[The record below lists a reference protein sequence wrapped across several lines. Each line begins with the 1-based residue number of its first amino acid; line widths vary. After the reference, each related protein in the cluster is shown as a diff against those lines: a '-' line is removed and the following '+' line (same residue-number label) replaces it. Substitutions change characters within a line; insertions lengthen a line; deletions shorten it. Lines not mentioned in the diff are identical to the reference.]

1 MDGKGKVVIITGA
14 NAGIGKA
21 AAVELARRGA
31 RVVIVARSRE
41 RGEKARQEVM
51 AQSGSSSV
59 DLMLADLS
67 SQQSIRE
74 FAGCFLGKYDR
85 LHVLINNAAN
95 FDWRLKQATLTA
107 EGHEVIWAT
116 NHLGPFLMTN
126 LLLDLMKRSAPARI
140 LNVSSKGLLVYPRL
154 RIDFEDLNFQR
165 KKFSSEKAYYHSKL
179 AQVMFTY
186 ELSRRLEG
194 SGVTANCIRVPSVK
208 VDLDRLTDLPPLMR
222 FAYRLKRSLAISP
235 ERMAETYAYL
245 ALAPELE
252 GVSGKC
258 FDEHNRPVG
267 TSEPSMDPESA
278 RRLWEVSARLT
289 GVPLD

>member
-21 AAVELARRGA
+21 TAVELARRGA
-31 RVVIVARSRE
+31 QVVMVARSQE

-67 SQQSIRE
+67 SQRSIRE
-74 FAGCFLGKYDR
+74 FAGCFLEKYNR

-95 FDWRLKQATLTA
+95 FDWRLKTATLTE

-116 NHLGPFLMTN
+116 NHLGPFLMTH
-126 LLLDLMKRSAPARI
+126 LLLDLLKRSAPARI

-154 RIDFEDLNFQR
+154 RIDFEDLNFER

-208 VDLDRLTDLPPLMR
+208 VDLDRLGDLPPLMR
-222 FAYRLKRSLAISP
+222 FAYRIKRSQAISP

-245 ALAPELE
+245 ALAPELD

-267 TSEPSMDPESA
+267 TSGSSMDLQAA

-289 GVPLD
+289 GVSLD